1 MRGEKKK
8 KMQENL
14 RIQVKLVKALY
25 GDIFSYKDIADLLQI
40 NINSFYNWLNGAY
53 NLSREKEKLLQLWL
67 NDVLV

>member
-1 MRGEKKK
+1 
-8 KMQENL
+8 MQENL